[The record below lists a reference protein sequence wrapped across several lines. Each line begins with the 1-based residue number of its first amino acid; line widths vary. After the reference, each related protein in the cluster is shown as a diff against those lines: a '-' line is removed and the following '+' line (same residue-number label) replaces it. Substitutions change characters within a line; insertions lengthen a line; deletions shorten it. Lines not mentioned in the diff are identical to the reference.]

1 MNSMRLFNKEYL
13 FQNIKKSLGPLCVT
27 VCIMP
32 ILNFILL
39 LFLAISGKN
48 GYIFDLRTLS
58 MFNYASIF
66 ILPIV
71 LSICLFGFIFK
82 KKSVDFINSM
92 PISRS
97 SIFITNTIGGI
108 LIILAMMLINV
119 ILTSIISILFPNI
132 IMPFNLIVDYFIFWT
147 ISYIFIFTV
156 SNIAVSLSGNAITS
170 IVVTLLI
177 LFLIPFCHSYITQK
191 NASHRTYIKCE
202 DNSCIPNDYIC
213 GSNNKCTIRA
223 QDNIYYLNNSGNET
237 VYNYTMPYLLI
248 NSAITGNDNIIY
260 FNINIF
266 LKMFVL
272 SIIYIFIGLYVFSKR
287 KMENCETS
295 FKNIHAHLIIK
306 CLTLVPIIVFLY
318 EVISIDNDLSTII
331 IIMFVLSLIIIYYFV
346 YDLIT
351 KHGIKNIKLSLL
363 YFVISI
369 VTIYGLCGLNEGVIN
384 NNKSPYI
391 INSSDI
397 KNITISLGTDIKIS
411 NKEIINKILS
421 YGLNNSND
429 KDKTNYMNVKYLIG
443 KKTIEKH
450 IFMSY
455 SELDSLFNELNN
467 DTNSTKKI
475 LNELKSKKY
484 AYQIDDKYY
493 KFDSKLDKIL
503 KSSINNIDD
512 LKYYYKKIRE
522 NTCKIV
528 LYGYENSNS
537 KTTYVPCDLSSE
549 LNKYISDKKQEELY
563 RILREEDNIRISL
576 NAGFD
581 SRVYDDF
588 AYVYDMVFEDLLQFI
603 KNNKLEDYD
612 SSKDGC
618 ILSLYYSG
626 EQYEYYTNKIDEI
639 VEIIESKVELVKDTE
654 DYKEYIDNLNTNEY
668 DKKKD
673 DRYE

>member
-1 MNSMRLFNKEYL
+1 MSSMRLFNKEYL

-48 GYIFDLRTLS
+48 GYILDLRTLS

-66 ILPIV
+66 ILPLV

-97 SIFITNTIGGI
+97 SVFITNTIGGI
-108 LIILAMMLINV
+108 LIIIAMMLINV
-119 ILTSIISILFPNI
+119 ILTSIISILFSNVI
-132 IMPFNLIVDYFIFWT
+132 IPFNLIIDYFIFWT

-156 SNIAVSLSGNAITS
+156 SNISVSLSGNAITS

-191 NASHRTYIKCE
+191 NNIPNKTYIKCE

-213 GSNNKCTIRA
+213 GGNNSCTIKA
-223 QDNIYYLNNSGNET
+223 QDNIYYLNNSISEI

-248 NSAITGNDNIIY
+248 NSIITGNDDIIY
-260 FNINIF
+260 FNITIF

-295 FKNIHAHLIIK
+295 FKNIHAHLTIK
-306 CLTLVPIIVFLY
+306 CLTLVPIVAFLY
-318 EVISIDNDLSTII
+318 EVISIDNDLSTLI
-331 IIMFVLSLIIIYYFV
+331 IIMFVLVLVLTYYFI

-351 KHGIKNIKLSLL
+351 KHGIKSIKLSCI
-363 YFVISI
+363 YFLIS
-369 VTIYGLCGLNEGVIN
+369 VLVIYGLCGLNECITN
-384 NNKSPYI
+384 KNKSPYI
-391 INSSDI
+391 INSSNI
-397 KNITISLGTDIKIS
+397 KNITISLGTDINIS
-411 NKEIINKILS
+411 NKKIINKILS
-421 YGLNNSND
+421 YSLNNSND
-429 KDKTNYMNVKYLIG
+429 KDKTNYMNVKYLMG
-443 KKTIEKH
+443 KKIIEKH
-450 IFMSY
+450 IFMSDN
-455 SELDSLFNELNN
+455 ELDSLIKELNN
-467 DTNSTKKI
+467 DSESNKKI

-484 AYQIDDKYY
+484 AYQIDNKYY

-503 KSSINNIDD
+503 NSSLNDID
-512 LKYYYKKIRE
+512 LKDYYKKINE
-522 NTCKIV
+522 NTCKIII
-528 LYGYENSNS
+528 YSYENSNS
-537 KTTYVPCDLSSE
+537 KTTYMPCDLSSE

-563 RILREEDNIRISL
+563 RILREEDSIHISL
-576 NAGFD
+576 NAGFE
-581 SRVYDDF
+581 SKIYDDF
-588 AYVYDMVFEDLLQFI
+588 SYVYDMVFEDLLQFM

-618 ILSLYYSG
+618 MLSLYYSG
-626 EQYEYYTNKIDEI
+626 EQYEYYTNNVDEI
-639 VEIIESKVELVKDTE
+639 VKIIESKIELVKDTE
-654 DYKEYIDNLNTNEY
+654 DYKKYIDNLNTNEY